1 MRTIT
6 ALLLAVAIGMTGAC
20 VRDKDKPKTE
30 PARPQPAHVKPAPIA
45 EHDLTGRKRAV
56 PRPTMGA
63 LEADPTAPSP
73 PRRLP
78 KKPSRPSNSADR
90 TK

>member
-6 ALLLAVAIGMTGAC
+6 ALLLAVAIGLIGAC

-30 PARPQPAHVKPAPIA
+30 PARPQPAHVKPAPLA
-45 EHDLTGRKRAV
+45 AHDLTGRKRAA

-63 LEADPTAPSP
+63 LEADPAKSP
-73 PRRLP
+73 PRHPP
-78 KKPSRPSNSADR
+78 KKPSGP
-90 TK
+90 TKKSERAK